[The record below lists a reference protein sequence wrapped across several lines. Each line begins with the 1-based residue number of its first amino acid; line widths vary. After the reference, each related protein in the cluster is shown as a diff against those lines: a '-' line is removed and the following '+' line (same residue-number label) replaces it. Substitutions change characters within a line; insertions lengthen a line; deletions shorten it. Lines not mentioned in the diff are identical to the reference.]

1 MGCLSS
7 VHVCAGLADE
17 SSDSS
22 DEDDNDDDDD
32 DDNSQE
38 EGEEV
43 CPPNCEV
50 QLYDKVW
57 EPISTGFLHLLPYT
71 AKVPTVVPL
80 VPMR

>member
-1 MGCLSS
+1 MGCLSN

-22 DEDDNDDDDD
+22 DEDDSDDDNDD

-57 EPISTGFLHLLPYT
+57 EPISTAFCTYT